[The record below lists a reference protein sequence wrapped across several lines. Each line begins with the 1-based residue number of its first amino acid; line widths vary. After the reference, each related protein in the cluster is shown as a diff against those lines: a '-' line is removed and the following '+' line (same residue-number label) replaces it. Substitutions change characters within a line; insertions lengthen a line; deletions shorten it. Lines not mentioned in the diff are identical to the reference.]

1 LRKYDITKQQLQAS
15 EIAVNPYIF
24 MERKGQAIDEVALND
39 EIKNISEE
47 NSKNLKFEERN
58 IEFIDT
64 KTDLKTISL
73 SIKTDNID
81 YQKINDYITE
91 NLRIKIKD
99 VKLKKES
106 IELNE
111 LLKNFEISAKNLST
125 GFADRKD
132 ILKSY
137 LHKKHEADYD
147 KYETIL
153 KQLKLL

>member
-1 LRKYDITKQQLQAS
+1 
-15 EIAVNPYIF
+15 
-24 MERKGQAIDEVALND
+24 MERKGEVIDQEAL
-39 EIKNISEE
+39 EEEMKNISKE
-47 NSKNLKFEERN
+47 NRKNLEPCLPADRSKERN

-81 YQKINDYITE
+81 YQQIDEYITPD
-91 NLRIKIKD
+91 LRKKIKD

-125 GFADRKD
+125 GFADWKD

-147 KYETIL
+147 KYEKIL